1 MRTWVGFFIAAVASL
16 APVAARSEELI
27 LTLVP
32 EKTQATFRVRAML
45 FDIDGVLALG
55 LAQIRFDPATGAASG
70 QITVDLRE
78 SKTGSRLRDWEMHKR
93 VFETERYPLAVF
105 RADHM
110 LGTLA
115 PSGTSNL
122 VLAGIVT
129 MHGAEHAMVVPVR
142 ATVSGDTFSAEALFE
157 IPYVAWGLRDP
168 SLLFLR
174 VAHVA
179 VVSVKVGGDLRAD
192 HEVSKDHMIGRRTD
206 PTTSLRGP
214 RQ

>member
-1 MRTWVGFFIAAVASL
+1 MRTWMGFFIAAVASL
-16 APVAARSEELI
+16 APVAACSEELV
-27 LTLVP
+27 LTLTP
-32 EKTQATFRVRAML
+32 EKSQATFRVRATL

-55 LAQIRFDPATGAASG
+55 LAQIRLDPATGAASG
-70 QITVDLRE
+70 HITIDLRE

-93 VFETERYPLAVF
+93 VLETERYPLAVF
-105 RADHM
+105 RVDHM

-115 PSGTSNL
+115 LSGTSNL

-179 VVSVKVGGDLRAD
+179 VVSVKAGGDLHPD
-192 HEVSKDHMIGRRTD
+192 PEVAKEHMIGGRTD
-206 PTTSLRGP
+206 PVTSFRGP

>member
-1 MRTWVGFFIAAVASL
+1 MRTWMRFFIAAVASL
-16 APVAARSEELI
+16 APVAACSEELV
-27 LTLVP
+27 LTLAP
-32 EKTQATFRVRAML
+32 EETQATFRVRATL
-45 FDIDGVLALG
+45 FDIDGVLALSP
-55 LAQIRFDPATGAASG
+55 ARIRFDPATGAVSG
-70 QITVDLRE
+70 SITIDLRE
-78 SKTGSRLRDWEMHKR
+78 SKTGRRLRDWEMHTR
-93 VFETERYPLAVF
+93 VLETERYPLAVF
-105 RADHM
+105 RVDQM

-129 MHGAEHAMVVPVR
+129 MHGAEHAMVVPVK

-179 VVSVKVGGDLRAD
+179 VVSVKVRGDLRAD
-192 HEVSKDHMIGRRTD
+192 HEAAKEHMIGGRTD
-206 PTTSLRGP
+206 PMTSLRGAG
-214 RQ
+214 Q

>member
-1 MRTWVGFFIAAVASL
+1 MRICVGIFIAAVASL
-16 APVAARSEELI
+16 APVAACPEELI

-32 EKTQATFRVRAML
+32 EKMQATFRVRAML
-45 FDIDGVLALG
+45 HDIDGVLALG
-55 LAQIRFDPATGAASG
+55 LGQIRFDPATGAASG
-70 QITVDLRE
+70 HITIDLRE
-78 SKTGSRLRDWEMHKR
+78 STTGSRLRDWEMHKR

-105 RADHM
+105 RADHV

-115 PSGTSNL
+115 PSGTSDL

-129 MHGAEHAMVVPVR
+129 MHGAEHAMVAPVR
-142 ATVSGDTFSAEALFE
+142 ATVSGDTFTAEARFE

-179 VVSVKVGGDLRAD
+179 TVFVKVGGSLHAD
-192 HEVSKDHMIGRRTD
+192 PEVSKEHLMGARTD
-206 PTTSLRGP
+206 PMTSLRGSRP
-214 RQ
+214 